1 MRFEREVTRIEEADD
16 RTRNIALK
24 GLSTRRKKERIIL
37 APYRQERR
45 LVRAEVFLERG
56 IQRDIALV
64 VTEEVE
70 LNFISAGARQIEV
83 VEILTIRRHHRF
95 VRYPVRVLPARRL
108 RSEEGA
114 ERLSVCSRWV
124 LPVRPD
130 RTPAIAQTFLIGI
143 AILRDD
149 GHDPLGVV
157 DGEPK
162 TRRCAVVKDIDC
174 EAVEADNL
182 CEAFDHASDVIERV
196 AEFFS
201 RRHVGFTEPPKVCP
215 DHIKP
220 VRQQPDQIT
229 KHVARAREAMQ

>member
-108 RSEEGA
+108 RSEECA
-114 ERLSVCSRWV
+114 ERLSVRRRRV

-130 RTPAIAQTFLIGI
+130 RTPAIAETFLIGV

-149 GHDPLGVV
+149 GRDPLGVA
-157 DGEPK
+157 DGEPAAC
-162 TRRCAVVKDIDC
+162 RRAVVKDIDR
-174 EAVEADNL
+174 EAAEADNL
-182 CEAFDHASDVIERV
+182 FEALDHASDVVERV

-201 RRHVGFTEPPKVCP
+201 RRHVGLTEPGKVRR
-215 DHIKP
+215 DDMKS
-220 VRQQPDQIT
+220 VGEQRDQVAE
-229 KHVARAREAMQ
+229 HVACAREAV